1 MMNRKT
7 HIVTLA
13 VISAVLFAIPVFAQ
27 DAEPAT
33 EEEAKQGSSEVE
45 YSEDNYR
52 RFMELK
58 DQNLEKS
65 NMPTNAYQAGQQK
78 LDELPEASQKH
89 LRNELRE
96 VILQEGKWAA
106 GDEDNDY
113 PYVPS
118 EAAKT
123 DAGLKQQ
130 EAEAWDELVG
140 KYQEREAQIHA
151 NSSRSDAAGAA
162 AG

>member
-33 EEEAKQGSSEVE
+33 EEAEAKQGSSEVE

-58 DQNLEKS
+58 DQSLEKS
-65 NMPTNAYQAGQQK
+65 SMPTNAYQAGQQK
-78 LDELPEASQKH
+78 LD
-89 LRNELRE
+89 
-96 VILQEGKWAA
+96 
-106 GDEDNDY
+106 
-113 PYVPS
+113 
-118 EAAKT
+118 
-123 DAGLKQQ
+123 
-130 EAEAWDELVG
+130 
-140 KYQEREAQIHA
+140 
-151 NSSRSDAAGAA
+151 
-162 AG
+162 